1 MIGTWVAHIP
11 WLQDHL
17 GVSKATIGLCLL
29 CMAAGALISMPLTG
43 HVLDRRSSA
52 SVTRAATLVFCLMLP
67 LPLLATSPYMLG
79 AILFVFG
86 ASNGAM
92 DVSMNAHGVAVE
104 RELAEADHVLAAR
117 RLEPRRLRRR
127 RARRDRRRGGSRP
140 ATREPGR
147 RRRALAGG
155 ALDHPPAGQRIG
167 PLRRQ
172 EPGSRCLSRAV
183 MLIGG
188 LCFLVMMTEGGIA
201 DWSGIYL
208 RHDAGASAAAAAMAF
223 TGFSL
228 GMAVAR
234 LGGDVLNERLGAGRL
249 LRGGM
254 ALVAIALGGVLL
266 IGETVPAVIGFAL
279 CGLGIANAVPLLFS
293 AAGRLEPPSPSLAAA
308 FTLGYTGFI
317 VGPPVI
323 GILADQVGLPRTLVA
338 AHARRARRRGA
349 RRPRRGRQ
357 TRRVTLT
364 GCRSAAA
371 RAWCRHDGTQP
382 EPRGQVV
389 EFWPARLAMVRVNCT
404 SSSSIACHSQHG

>member
-1 MIGTWVAHIP
+1 VTPRRATFAIFLINGAMIGTWIAHIP

-17 GVSKATIGLCLL
+17 GISKATLGLCLL
-29 CMAAGALISMPLTG
+29 FMAAGALLSMPLTG
-43 HVLDRRSSA
+43 HILDRRSSA
-52 SVTRAATLVFCLMLP
+52 SVTRAATLIFCLMLP

-92 DVSMNAHGVAVE
+92 DVAMNAHGVAVE
-104 RELAEADHVLAAR
+104 RELPKPIMSSLHGGWSLGGFASAGVVAITAAARVDPRLESVFVGVALWLAALWLFP
-117 RLEPRRLRRR
+117 RLGKASAHSETG
-127 RARRDRRRGGSRP
+127 RGF
-140 ATREPGR
+140 
-147 RRRALAGG
+147 AL
-155 ALDHPPAGQRIG
+155 P
-167 PLRRQ
+167 
-172 EPGSRCLSRAV
+172 SRAV

-228 GMAVAR
+228 GMAIAR
-234 LGGDVLNERLGAGRL
+234 LGGDALNQRFGAGRL

-266 IGETVPAVIGFAL
+266 IGEAVPAVIGFAL

-317 VGPPVI
+317 AGPPLI
-323 GILADQVGLPRTLVA
+323 GILADQVGLPTTLSLLLLAAVA
-338 AHARRARRRGA
+338 VSAFGGRATASKPAEGA
-349 RRPRRGRQ
+349 LPTEGAPQMQRPQ
-357 TRRVTLT
+357 I
-364 GCRSAAA
+364 
-371 RAWCRHDGTQP
+371 RAT
-382 EPRGQVV
+382 E
-389 EFWPARLAMVRVNCT
+389 
-404 SSSSIACHSQHG
+404 